1 MKNFVSLN
9 PEETKEFFLVID
21 PEVKDT
27 NVIIKDFE
35 KLLKALM
42 L

>member
-1 MKNFVSLN
+1 MKNLVSLN
-9 PEETKEFFLVID
+9 PDKTKEFFLVIH

-27 NVIIKDFE
+27 NVIIKDFR
-35 KLLKALM
+35 KLLNALM